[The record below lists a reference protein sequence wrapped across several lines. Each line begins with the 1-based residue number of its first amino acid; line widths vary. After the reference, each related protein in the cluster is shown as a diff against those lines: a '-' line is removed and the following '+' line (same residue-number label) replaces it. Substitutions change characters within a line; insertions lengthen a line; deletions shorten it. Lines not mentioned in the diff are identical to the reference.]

1 MAHPGVREFPDLL
14 CVTHQRCSIV
24 ASCTPRKTRGNCLA
38 SMGRDR
44 LRVATSRT
52 VSSADKQKPKAWS
65 NFPQIVQ
72 TADSG
77 APLPLHRAAL
87 MHRLIP
93 WECE

>member
-1 MAHPGVREFPDLL
+1 MMD
-14 CVTHQRCSIV
+14 T
-24 ASCTPRKTRGNCLA
+24 
-38 SMGRDR
+38 DR
-44 LRVATSRT
+44 LRGATSRA

-77 APLPLHRAAL
+77 APLPLCRHVV
-87 MHRLIP
+87 HRLIP